1 MNDFLEYLFDVAVI
15 VLRFLGAGTQ
25 EGYEIA
31 NIVIFVFLQP
41 ALIILFFCCGEM
53 KKIKREFNGNYK
65 YIF

>member
-1 MNDFLEYLFDVAVI
+1 LNDFLEYLFDIAVI

-41 ALIILFFCCGEM
+41 ALIILFFLLWRNEKN
-53 KKIKREFNGNYK
+53 KKRI
-65 YIF
+65 